1 MERQQIC
8 NLVGGKL
15 MQIPVLFPQEE
26 LTVLQ
31 PTANSISFGPEL
43 VVNPHCHAP
52 DIAAPTPTP
61 RAVN

>member
-1 MERQQIC
+1 
-8 NLVGGKL
+8 VGGKL
-15 MQIPVLFPQEE
+15 MQISRLFPQEE